1 MSMTVEFRRRLR
13 HAILP
18 MLGVAMA
25 GYFGYHAL
33 TGDRSIVAYFRITD
47 EIKAAKAELAQ
58 AKAER
63 QKLEHRVSLLR
74 PESLDP
80 DMLDERARW
89 SLGFVGDRDVVI
101 LGPSKMAQGRPAQPA
116 N

>member
-1 MSMTVEFRRRLR
+1 MSMKLELRRRIR
-13 HAILP
+13 HAIFPL
-18 MLGVAMA
+18 LGVAMV
-25 GYFGYHAL
+25 GYFSYHAL
-33 TGDRSIVAYFRITD
+33 TGDRSIVAFFRITD

-58 AKAER
+58 VKADR

-74 PESLDP
+74 SESLDP

-89 SLGFVGDRDVVI
+89 SLGFVGDREVVI
-101 LGPSKMAQGRPAQPA
+101 LGPSKLAQGRPAAPA

>member
-1 MSMTVEFRRRLR
+1 MSLSLELRRRIR
-13 HAILP
+13 HAVLP

-25 GYFGYHAL
+25 GYFCYHAL
-33 TGDRSIVAYFRITD
+33 TGDRSLIAFFRISD
-47 EIKAAKAELAQ
+47 EIRTARAELAQ
-58 AKAER
+58 ASAGR

-89 SLGFVGDRDVVI
+89 SLGFIGDREIVI
-101 LGPSKMAQGRPAQPA
+101 LGRSRVAQGRQGQPA

>member
-1 MSMTVEFRRRLR
+1 MQIEFRRRLR

-18 MLGVAMA
+18 MLGVAMT

-33 TGDRSIVAYFRITD
+33 TGDRSLLAYFRITD

-58 AKAER
+58 VQAER
-63 QKLEHRVSLLR
+63 KKLEHRVSLLR

-89 SLGFVGDRDVVI
+89 SLGFVGDREIVI
-101 LGPSKMAQGRPAQPA
+101 LDPSKVAQGRPAPPA

>member
-1 MSMTVEFRRRLR
+1 MT
-13 HAILP
+13 
-18 MLGVAMA
+18 
-25 GYFGYHAL
+25 GYFAYHAV
-33 TGDRSIVAYFRITD
+33 TGERSIVAYFRITD
-47 EIKAAKAELAQ
+47 EIHAAKAELAQ
-58 AKAER
+58 VQAER

-89 SLGFVGDRDVVI
+89 SLGFVGEREVVI
-101 LGPSKMAQGRPAQPA
+101 LGPSKMAQGRSAAPT

>member
-1 MSMTVEFRRRLR
+1 MSLPIELRRRIR
-13 HAILP
+13 HAIFPL
-18 MLGVAMA
+18 LGIAMA
-25 GYFGYHAL
+25 GYFSYHAL
-33 TGDRSIVAYFRITD
+33 TGDRSLVAFFRITD
-47 EIKAAKAELAQ
+47 EIKAAKADLAQ

-74 PESLDP
+74 SESLDP

-89 SLGFVGDRDVVI
+89 SLGFVGDREIII
-101 LGPSKMAQGRPAQPA
+101 LGPAKVAQGRQAPPA